1 MSRELC
7 ACFVDDDCVLL
18 YIKQAR
24 VVDSMLYKD
33 NTEHWSIVVRTFLWT
48 FCEAKLTTPREHI
61 IKGLSLESFTD
72 LRNRKSIAGL

>member
-18 YIKQAR
+18 YIKQAK

-33 NTEHWSIVVRTFLWT
+33 KTEHCLINHG
-48 FCEAKLTTPREHI
+48 AH
-61 IKGLSLESFTD
+61 LSLNI
-72 LRNRKSIAGL
+72 L

>member
-18 YIKQAR
+18 YLKQAR

-33 NTEHWSIVVRTFLWT
+33 KTEHCLINHG
-48 FCEAKLTTPREHI
+48 AH
-61 IKGLSLESFTD
+61 LSLNILWSQINNATGTYYQRVIF
-72 LRNRKSIAGL
+72 RVIYRHS

>member
-1 MSRELC
+1 MFKMSRELC

-33 NTEHWSIVVRTFLWT
+33 KTEHSLINRG
-48 FCEAKLTTPREHI
+48 AH
-61 IKGLSLESFTD
+61 LSLNI
-72 LRNRKSIAGL
+72 L

>member
-33 NTEHWSIVVRTFLWT
+33 KTEHCLINHG
-48 FCEAKLTTPREHI
+48 AH
-61 IKGLSLESFTD
+61 LSLNISWGQINNTTGTYYQRVIFRVIYSHT
-72 LRNRKSIAGL
+72 